1 VGVVGA
7 LSLPAVELGITRV
20 SPINLH
26 TSYANHCR
34 HHQISVATI
43 KSGGVSVLHSNKNLF
58 LSYDPR
64 DLKVGNPVDVC

>member
-1 VGVVGA
+1 MCKRYGGVGGT

-43 KSGGVSVLHSNKNLF
+43 NSVEAFQFCIVIKIFTS
-58 LSYDPR
+58 
-64 DLKVGNPVDVC
+64 VTTPVT